1 MEFGLELGNVTTLV
15 AFLAFTSAGV
25 RVGVGGVGVGG
36 GVELSSAG

>member
-25 RVGVGGVGVGG
+25 RVGGGG